1 MKILAM
7 DTSTLV
13 MGVAVLN
20 ETRLLGEVITNQKK
34 NHSVRLMP
42 TVDSLLR
49 SLEVSPGD
57 LQMIAVAI
65 GPGSYTGV
73 RIGVT
78 TAKMMAWALELPL
91 VGVSTLMGMAASLGP
106 VDGWI
111 CPLIDARRGR
121 VYTGLYYWEKGRLCL
136 GREETVVV
144 WKDWVSEVLG
154 TLEGPVWLTGDDL
167 LLHQEWAKSRLGN
180 RLRLPEPEQR
190 LPRPS
195 VIGRLALEWMD
206 RTDEAGVGEEL
217 RGLRQ
222 HSLGQQVIVLARGED
237 IHRFVPRYLQKTEAE
252 QNLLVRVGA
261 GRENG

>member
-13 MGVAVLN
+13 MGVAILD
-20 ETRLLGEVITNQKK
+20 ETHLLGEVITNQKK

-49 SLEVSPGD
+49 SLGVGPGD
-57 LQMIAVAI
+57 LQMIAVAM

-78 TAKMMAWALELPL
+78 SAKMMAWALKIPL

-121 VYTGLYYWEKGRLCL
+121 VYTGLYRREGGRLRL
-136 GREETVVV
+136 VQKEMVVP
-144 WKDWVSEVLG
+144 WKEWVSRVLDP
-154 TLEGPVWLTGDDL
+154 LDGPVWLTGDDL
-167 LLHQEWAKSRLGN
+167 LLHQEWAQSQLGSRLC
-180 RLRLPEPEQR
+180 LPDPEQR

-195 VIGRLALEWMD
+195 VIGRLALEWMG
-206 RTDEAGVGEEL
+206 RADETGVRERWGHQGIVVAAGE
-217 RGLRQ
+217 
-222 HSLGQQVIVLARGED
+222 S
-237 IHRFVPRYLQKTEAE
+237 IHRFVPQYLQKTEAE
-252 QNLLVRVGA
+252 QNLLQKAEKLGA
-261 GRENG
+261 GRDE